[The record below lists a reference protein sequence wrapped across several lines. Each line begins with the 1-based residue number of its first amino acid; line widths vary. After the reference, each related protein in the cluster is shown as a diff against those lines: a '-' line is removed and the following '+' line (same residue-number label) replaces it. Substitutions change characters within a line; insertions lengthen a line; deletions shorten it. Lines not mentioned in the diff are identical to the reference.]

1 MNRVGAI
8 NMIDDPELLLLFK
21 AESEEHLA
29 SLDDGLLRLETMP
42 AEQPLIEALFRAAH
56 SLKGAARMLGLT
68 RIESAAHGLEGI
80 LNAARKGE
88 APITAEA
95 IERLTGGL
103 VELRRR
109 VGEALGHAELGMRN
123 AEGASPEGASAEF
136 GIRSAEGGDDS
147 ADPAVAHA
155 PPASNAPAAEP
166 DIPQDKHHT
175 PNSDAAESDIPH
187 STASSTVRVETRKL
201 DELLT
206 QVGELVVL
214 EGRARHRLGL
224 LETLLEQWAA
234 LRRGGIGGGQAV
246 ALQRFGDLL
255 GQAREAALEDAARL
269 EGTVNLLANQ
279 VRGIRMLP
287 LSTLFALFPRM
298 VRDLA
303 REQGKELALRVE
315 GGELTVD
322 KRILEEMKD
331 PLMHLLRNA
340 ADHGI
345 ETPAEREKLGKPRT
359 GTLEIRALRENDNLL
374 LEVRDDGR
382 GLDPEAI
389 RRAAGQRGLADAATL
404 AAMRPAQLQQL
415 LFLPGFSTSA
425 YVTEVSGRGV
435 GLDVARVN
443 VERLKGDIRL
453 RSTPGQGTSLHLR
466 LPLSLA
472 TSRLLLVASGQRHFG
487 LPIEFVYTSLRVR
500 QADIFSL
507 EGRAAVL
514 LEGEPLLVAHLAELL
529 ALPAGKAPAASG
541 YQACVVLQA
550 GEERIGLLADELL
563 AEEEVV
569 PRPLG
574 PPLRRLRHVAAL
586 ALLGSGEICPVLNPA
601 DLLQAA
607 RLGTRLAEAGPAPI
621 PGEASA
627 PAAVLLVEDSALIRA
642 MEKRVLE
649 DGGYAVTTAVD
660 GLDALD
666 ALGRQEFA
674 AVVSDI
680 MMPNLDGLSLTARI
694 RAEPRH
700 RALPV
705 ILVTTLASDADRKRG
720 LEVGANAYLPK
731 PAFDQRVLLDTLKR
745 LVMT

>member
-1 MNRVGAI
+1 
-8 NMIDDPELLLLFK
+8 MIDDPELLRLFK

-29 SLDDGLLRLETMP
+29 SLDDGFLRLETTP
-42 AEQPLIEALFRAAH
+42 ADTPLIEALFRAAH

-68 RIESAAHGLEGI
+68 RIESAAHGLESI
-80 LNAARKGE
+80 LNAARKGD
-88 APITAEA
+88 APITPASVEQMNA
-95 IERLTGGL
+95 ALA
-103 VELRRR
+103 ELRRR
-109 VGEALGHAELGMRN
+109 VADALDTQGEPQAAKTDMAPPSAEPTLMAPPIMAAARVALAEIEDGPRD
-123 AEGASPEGASAEF
+123 AAPASPP
-136 GIRSAEGGDDS
+136 
-147 ADPAVAHA
+147 PAQPEA
-155 PPASNAPAAEP
+155 PP
-166 DIPQDKHHT
+166 
-175 PNSDAAESDIPH
+175 
-187 STASSTVRVETRKL
+187 STAAFHIETVRVETRKL

-224 LETLLEQWAA
+224 VETLLEQWS
-234 LRRGGIGGGQAV
+234 
-246 ALQRFGDLL
+246 ALQRGRPEASPEASTRRFGGLL
-255 GQAREAALEDAARL
+255 GQVREAMLEDGTLL
-269 EGTVNLLANQ
+269 ESTVNLLSEQ

-287 LSTLFALFPRM
+287 LSTLFARFPRM

-303 REQGKELALRVE
+303 REQGKELGLRVE

-340 ADHGI
+340 VDHGI
-345 ETPAEREKLGKPRT
+345 EPPAEREKLGKPRA
-359 GTLEIRALRENDNLL
+359 GALEIRARRENDNLL

-389 RRAAGQRGLADAATL
+389 RRVAGQRGLGDAAAL
-404 AAMRPAQLQQL
+404 AAMTTAQLQQL
-415 LFLPGFSTSA
+415 LFLPGFSTSG

-453 RSTPGQGTSLHLR
+453 SSTPGQGMSLHLR

-472 TSRLLLVASGQRHFG
+472 TTRLLLVAIGQRSFG

-500 QADIFSL
+500 QADLFSL

-514 LEGEPLLVAHLAELL
+514 LDGAPLLVARLAELL
-529 ALPAGKAPAASG
+529 ELPTGKAPAASE

-563 AEEEVV
+563 ADEEVV

-574 PPLRRLRHVAAL
+574 PPLKRLRHVAAL
-586 ALLGSGEICPVLNPA
+586 ALLGSGEICPVLNPT
-601 DLLQAA
+601 DLLRAA
-607 RLGTRLAEAGPAPI
+607 RLGTGAAEARPAPVG
-621 PGEASA
+621 GEPSA
-627 PAAVLLVEDSALIRA
+627 PLAVLLVEDSALIRA

-680 MMPNLDGLSLTARI
+680 MMPNLDGLALTERI
-694 RAEPRH
+694 RAEPRF
-700 RALPV
+700 RDLPV
-705 ILVTTLASDADRKRG
+705 ILVTTLASDADRRRG
-720 LEVGANAYLPK
+720 LEVGANAYLAK
-731 PAFDQRVLLDTLKR
+731 PAFDQRVLLETLKR
-745 LVMT
+745 LVAP